1 MYKKRCFE
9 GLNSK
14 HLDTKGEIM
23 HGYVIVNLNVLDSE
37 KMADY
42 SAVAGPSIKK
52 FGGEVLFKGKAE
64 TLSGNSEYDML
75 VIVKFESVDKA
86 KEWYNSNDYQAIIP
100 TREMAMEAIFTV
112 TAG

>member
-1 MYKKRCFE
+1 M
-9 GLNSK
+9 
-14 HLDTKGEIM
+14 
-23 HGYVIVNLNVLDSE
+23 
-37 KMADY
+37 
-42 SAVAGPSIKK
+42 
-52 FGGEVLFKGKAE
+52 FKGKAE